1 MNYNFVFQSS
11 IAVQEMLSPD
21 NATKSFER
29 QPSSEQD
36 ITSKQNRL
44 NLQIPSSTPTRNTIR
59 TSPNTQAM
67 HQNVQGKYGNC
78 QDNVFSFTDDCNY
91 QGSNQFPKFDL

>member
-1 MNYNFVFQSS
+1 
-11 IAVQEMLSPD
+11 MLAPD
-21 NATKSFER
+21 NATKAFER

-36 ITSKQNRL
+36 ITTKQNRL

-67 HQNVQGKYGNC
+67 QQQNGQGKYGNC

-91 QGSNQFPKFDL
+91 QGKKRYLKHDHNAS

>member
-1 MNYNFVFQSS
+1 
-11 IAVQEMLSPD
+11 MLAPD
-21 NATKSFER
+21 NTTKAFER

-36 ITSKQNRL
+36 ITTKQNRL

-67 HQNVQGKYGNC
+67 QQNSQGKYGNG

-91 QGSNQFPKFDL
+91 QGRRQYPKYEFRVQSNFI